1 MSGNNRLLGGRY
13 QFIQVLGTGRRG
25 QTLLVADVHYP
36 GHPKC
41 VVKQIP
47 LPTRNPTTLKFVLN
61 LLKKKI
67 EVLEMLGRDDR
78 IPNTFAFFE
87 DHQNLYLV
95 QEFLPGHS
103 LGHELKPGHPWSPKQ
118 VLDVLQEVLQI
129 LAFLQEHGVT
139 HGNLKPTNIIRH
151 HSHDRLMLCDF
162 SLFKELGRE
171 VSGRAIAEEGRLP
184 QDWVYVPLEQRQGRP
199 RFCTD
204 HYALGVI
211 AIQAATGL
219 PMDKL
224 PDAEDPEVHRKF
236 TTLLQTGSDI
246 SISAASLIARMVH
259 PDGDRRYQ
267 KAVEILV
274 DLNRIITSDGG
285 ELPTTGDA
293 RIAFPV
299 KATATPSQSTESQ
312 PAAGPGWGQRGRWA
326 ALGVGGAIALLAG
339 LLFFRVPQN
348 MWAQRYLQADQ
359 TTQTA
364 GETEAAIDRY
374 NRVLDLLPNHASA
387 LAARGALYGELGDS
401 EAALQDLTQAID
413 QQPDQA
419 DWLYQ
424 RGNIRLTVGD
434 IQGALKD
441 YTEALDADATLVK
454 AYMNRGSARAEW
466 GDDQGAIQDY
476 TQALALEPDLETQAA
491 AYLNRCLSYSNME
504 QQREALEDCTA
515 AIDLQ
520 PNYGLAYENRGLVRR
535 RLNDFK
541 GAIQDY
547 NIALQID
554 PTSPHPYYNRGLAR
568 QDLGDFAGAMDDLS
582 KAIALDPE
590 YLFAFY
596 DRGLLR
602 ARMGLPEQAITD
614 LETAA
619 QQCLDLGW
627 VQCYEDAQYQIQ
639 QIQLSQGGEV
649 TSTDG

>member
-13 QFIQVLGTGRRG
+13 QFIQVLGTGRWG
-25 QTLLVADVHYP
+25 QTLLVADVHYS

-61 LLKKKI
+61 LLKKNI

-103 LGHELKPGHPWSPKQ
+103 LGHELKAGHPWSQAQ

-151 HSHDRLMLCDF
+151 HTRDRLMLCDF
-162 SLFKELGRE
+162 SLFKDLERE
-171 VSGRAIAEEGRLP
+171 GSGRAIAEEGRLP

-246 SISAASLIARMVH
+246 STSAASLIARMVH

-267 KAVEILV
+267 KAVEVLA
-274 DLNRIITSDGG
+274 DLNRIITRDGG

-293 RIAFPV
+293 SVAFPV
-299 KATATPSQSTESQ
+299 KAPVTQPQPTASQ
-312 PAAGPGWGQRGRWA
+312 PDAARQRPTGRWV

-339 LLFFRVPQN
+339 LLFLRVPQKV
-348 MWAQRYLQADQ
+348 WAQRHLQAAQ
-359 TTQTA
+359 AAQTA

-374 NRVLDLLPNHASA
+374 NRVLDLLPHHAPA
-387 LAARGALYGELGDS
+387 LAARGALYGELGNS

-413 QQPDQA
+413 SQPDQA
-419 DWLYQ
+419 EWLYQ
-424 RGNIRLTVGD
+424 RGNIRFTVGD

-441 YTEALDADATLVK
+441 YTEALDADATLVN

-476 TQALALEPDLETQAA
+476 TQALALEPDLATQAA
-491 AYLNRCLSYSNME
+491 AHLNRCLSYSNME
-504 QQREALEDCTA
+504 QQREALEDCTT

-535 RLNDFK
+535 RLNDFQ

-547 NIALQID
+547 NIAIQID

-568 QDLGDFAGAMDDLS
+568 QDLGDLTGAMADLS

-596 DRGLLR
+596 DRGLLQ
-602 ARMGLPEQAITD
+602 ARMGRPEQAITD

-619 QQCLDLGW
+619 QQCLDLGR
-627 VQCYEDAQYQIQ
+627 VQCYEDARYQIQ
-639 QIQLSQGGEV
+639 QIQLSQGGGGA
-649 TSTDG
+649 STDG